1 MSLARISRWIAAL
14 AISAY
19 VCAASAQAW
28 PAKPVK
34 LVTPFPPGGSADVI
48 ARLIGNQLSL
58 QLGQPVVIDN
68 RPGAGGLVGNEY
80 VAKQPP
86 DGYTL
91 LLITGAYPVQG
102 AMLKSLPFD
111 PLGDIAMVS
120 MLTSYPFVIS
130 VRPDSS
136 FRTLAELIAYAKA
149 NPGKLNFPSSG
160 IGTVHHLSGE
170 LLNAMAGIEMVHVPF
185 RGGASP
191 LTEVLGGRVDL
202 LLEAMTLSIGQIH
215 SGKLRALAVTSA
227 KRSSSLPDVP
237 TVAESGYPGMDV
249 ATWYGLFVPAG
260 TPKDVVEKVHVAVN
274 KLLARPDVMAAIH
287 EQGAEP
293 QAMSEQQFAD
303 LVRMDYRKWEG
314 IVKAANA
321 LSSIKVGGLLGDY
334 TWGKPADRNPPRSST
349 VFQVD
354 PSTPGGLKGLKV
366 NFSSDAAKK
375 YDFPTE

>member
-1 MSLARISRWIAAL
+1 MTLARIFRSLAVF
-14 AISAY
+14 AISLH
-19 VCAASAQAW
+19 VCAAAAQAW

-48 ARLIGNQLSL
+48 ARLIANQLSV

-130 VRPDSS
+130 VRPDSR

-202 LLEAMTLSIGQIH
+202 LLEAKFSLPGF
-215 SGKLRALAVTSA
+215 ALA
-227 KRSSSLPDVP
+227 
-237 TVAESGYPGMDV
+237 
-249 ATWYGLFVPAG
+249 
-260 TPKDVVEKVHVAVN
+260 
-274 KLLARPDVMAAIH
+274 
-287 EQGAEP
+287 
-293 QAMSEQQFAD
+293 
-303 LVRMDYRKWEG
+303 
-314 IVKAANA
+314 
-321 LSSIKVGGLLGDY
+321 
-334 TWGKPADRNPPRSST
+334 
-349 VFQVD
+349 
-354 PSTPGGLKGLKV
+354 
-366 NFSSDAAKK
+366 
-375 YDFPTE
+375 